1 MSALVTPAEL
11 VTEELRTDQ
20 STRQTRIKWVMAVD
34 PELPIGLIANATAC
48 LGAVI
53 GRALPNVLGPDTKDG
68 AGSVHAGLP
77 WLGCPI
83 LAADAER
90 LSRIRAKAQDRP
102 DVLIADMSEVAQNG
116 RVYDEYQDALATLA
130 AEDIRYRALAI
141 VGPRNRVD
149 KLVGGLPL
157 LR

>member
-1 MSALVTPAEL
+1 MSAFTTPVEL
-11 VTEELRTDQ
+11 VAEELRTDQ
-20 STRQTRIKWVMAVD
+20 STRQTRIKWVMVVD
-34 PELPIGLIANATAC
+34 AELPAGLIANATAC

-53 GRALPNVLGPDTKDG
+53 GRALPNVLGPDAKDG
-68 AGSVHAGLP
+68 SGTIHPGLP

-83 LAADAER
+83 LAADATA
-90 LSRIRAKAQDRP
+90 LARIRAKALDRP
-102 DVLIADMSEVAQNG
+102 DILIADMSELAQNG
-116 RVYDEYQDALATLA
+116 RVYDEYQDTLATTD

-149 KLVGGLPL
+149 KLVGGLSL